1 MKNWTKYACY
11 GLCTLIALV
20 AAATATAQTYPT
32 QPIRLVV
39 PYNAGGATDLTAR
52 PIAQELTQ
60 LWGQSVITDNRPG
73 ASGMIGANMVSK
85 SKPDGYTLL
94 VSASMEVAADVVVY
108 KNMPYDPVKDLQP
121 VTLASISP
129 LVLMVHPSLPA
140 KSVKELV
147 TLARAKPGALSYASI
162 GIGTVHHFAGELMK
176 SMLNINMVHVAY
188 KGGAPALVGMLSGEV
203 PVGFVAL
210 LSAIPNVRAGKLR
223 ALAVTSLKR
232 TSALPKVPTLDESG
246 LPGFDIV
253 VWFAV
258 WAPAKTPQT
267 ILDRLNR
274 EMVKII
280 QSAEYKKRMI
290 EAGAEAVGSTPEE
303 LRQLQKADIEKYRK
317 IAVKAGIE
325 SQ

>member
-1 MKNWTKYACY
+1 MKNRTKYACY
-11 GLCTLIALV
+11 GFGMLVAL
-20 AAATATAQTYPT
+20 AAATAAMAQSYPT
-32 QPIRLVV
+32 KPIRLVI

-52 PIAQELTQ
+52 PIARELTQ
-60 LWGQSVITDNRPG
+60 LWGQSVVVDNRPG
-73 ASGMIGANMVSK
+73 ASGMIGANAVAQSR
-85 SKPDGYTLL
+85 PDGYTVL

-108 KNMPYDPVKDLQP
+108 KNMQYDPVKDLQP

-129 LVLMVHPSLPA
+129 LVLMVHPSLPV

-147 TLARAKPGALSYASI
+147 ALARAKPGALSYASI

-176 SMLNINMVHVAY
+176 STLGINMVHVAY
-188 KGGAPALVGMLSGEV
+188 KGGAPALVGMLVGEV

-258 WAPAKTPQT
+258 WVPTKTPQT
-267 ILDRLNR
+267 IVDKLQK

-280 QSAEYKKRMI
+280 RSAEYKQRMI
-290 EAGAEAVGSTPEE
+290 EAGAEAVGSSPEE
-303 LRQLQKADIEKYRK
+303 LRQLQMADIEKYRK
-317 IAVKAGIE
+317 IAVQAGIE
-325 SQ
+325 SR